1 MKSFFAVILLFSTLT
16 LAACGFRPMYGD
28 RAIAA
33 SPSVQS
39 ALNAIEIAN
48 IPDRS
53 GLYLRNQLIDR
64 FYKSGAPADPL
75 YRLTLNRIEE
85 VRTGL
90 DVTIDEESTR
100 AQLRLSTALTLN
112 RADTGEAVLTRP
124 LYALVSYN
132 ILESQFTTRVAEDNA
147 RLNGLNDLARQIE
160 QAIVLKLAE
169 DPK

>member
-1 MKSFFAVILLFSTLT
+1 MALT
-16 LAACGFRPMYGD
+16 VTACGFRPMYGD
-28 RAIAA
+28 QAIAS

-39 ALNAIEIAN
+39 ALNSIQIAN

-64 FYKSGAPADPL
+64 FYKSGAPASPV
-75 YRLTLNRIEE
+75 YHLTVNKIDE

-100 AQLRLSTALTLN
+100 AQLRLSTTLTLT
-112 RADTGEAVLTRP
+112 RADTSEVLLARP
-124 LYALVSYN
+124 LYTLVSYN
-132 ILESQFTTRVAEDNA
+132 ILESQFTTLVAEDNA

-169 DPK
+169 PVK